1 MCLHS
6 DISDFSHTRRIIY
19 HSGPNDLHWL
29 LHVVYSYLVM
39 VIPAA
44 KK

>member
-6 DISDFSHTRRIIY
+6 DISDFSHPRIIIY
-19 HSGPNDLHWL
+19 HSGSNDLHWL
-29 LHVVYSYLVM
+29 LHVVCSDLVM
-39 VIPAA
+39 VIPAT